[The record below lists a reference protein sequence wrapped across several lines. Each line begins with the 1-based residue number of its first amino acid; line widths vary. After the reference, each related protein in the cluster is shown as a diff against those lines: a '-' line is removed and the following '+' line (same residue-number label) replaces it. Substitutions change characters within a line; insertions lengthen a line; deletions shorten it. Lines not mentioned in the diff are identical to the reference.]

1 MLSISDT
8 VERQKSIWELL
19 GGTDGG
25 AADAFAELVDRFYDG
40 IETDPIIRPM
50 YPDDDMP
57 GARERLALFLIQY
70 FGGPAIYSE
79 QHGHPR
85 LRMRHAP
92 YKVDTKAADAWL
104 SHMDK
109 ALETTP
115 AFAPY
120 VDGMKEY
127 FHHTA
132 YFLRNTQD
140 SK

>member
-40 IETDPIIRPM
+40 IENDPIIRPM

-85 LRMRHAP
+85 LRM
-92 YKVDTKAADAWL
+92 L
-104 SHMDK
+104 
-109 ALETTP
+109 
-115 AFAPY
+115 
-120 VDGMKEY
+120 G
-127 FHHTA
+127 
-132 YFLRNTQD
+132 
-140 SK
+140 